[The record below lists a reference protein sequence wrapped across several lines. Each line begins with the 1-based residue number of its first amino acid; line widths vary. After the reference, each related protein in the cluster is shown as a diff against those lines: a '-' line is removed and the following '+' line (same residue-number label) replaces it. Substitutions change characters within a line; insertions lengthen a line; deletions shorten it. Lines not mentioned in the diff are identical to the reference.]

1 VDGMKKALLIIDR
14 GSKMK
19 EVRDELQETCN
30 LIKDKTE
37 YDYVNYCFLE
47 VIPPYIDEGIKKCI
61 VRGVDSIT
69 IVPYFLYPGMK
80 LKDAVTKSS
89 ASIGREKK
97 KMIVTK
103 PLSYQPVISEI
114 VLNRIKTLISQK
126 GLNVDNNLCLLL
138 IGHGSSDKRAREAFL
153 FTVQCLKTVY
163 KNVKFCF
170 LELEPPNIEEGFKE
184 CVETNPD
191 TIIVVPYFLHKGI
204 HIQKDILEDLKKAQD
219 KFSFKNLSITSHIG
233 VDTLVIDLVV
243 SLAREAE
250 KKSGLF

>member
-1 VDGMKKALLIIDR
+1 MKKALLIIDR

-19 EVRDELQETCN
+19 EVRDELQETCD

-37 YDYVNYCFLE
+37 YDYVDYCFLE
-47 VIPPYIDEGIKKCI
+47 VIPPFIDEGVKKCI
-61 VRGVDSIT
+61 NHGADSVT

-80 LKDAVTKSS
+80 LKDAVKRS
-89 ASIGREKK
+89 ASLIHSEKK
-97 KMIVTK
+97 KIVITK
-103 PLSYQPVISEI
+103 PLSYQPMISEI
-114 VLNRIKTLISQK
+114 VLDRIQTIITQK
-126 GLNVDNNLCLLL
+126 GLDIDKNVCLLL

-170 LELEPPNIEEGFKE
+170 LELEPPNIEDGFKE
-184 CVETNPD
+184 CIDSKPD
-191 TIIVVPYFLHKGI
+191 TIIVIPYFLHKGI
-204 HIQKDILEDLKKAQD
+204 HIQKDILIDLENAQKK
-219 KFSFKNLSITSHIG
+219 FGFRNLSITSHIG
-233 VDTLVIDLVV
+233 VDTAAINLVI